1 MKKGHIASAV
11 AVIAALAIVA
21 AFGCS
26 RTRTIETDE
35 GKVTLTEKGDTFK
48 IETEKGTLTMTGD
61 QLKIKTEKGDADI
74 SYGKGNLPEGLS
86 KDIPI
91 YKPSDVAM
99 SQVMG
104 DGKNVILSLS
114 TKDSSDRVKKFYET
128 AMTQNGW
135 KIDRRMNM
143 GPATILSGS
152 KGSNRLNVTMNQ
164 EKGGTVISL
173 AFEGK

>member
-1 MKKGHIASAV
+1 MKKRHIASAV
-11 AVIAALAIVA
+11 AVIAVFAVFA

-26 RTRTIETDE
+26 RTKTIETDE
-35 GKVTLTEKGDTFK
+35 GKITLTEKGDTFK
-48 IETEKGTLTMTGD
+48 IETDKGTLTMTGD

-104 DGKNVILSLS
+104 GGKNVILSLS
-114 TKDSSDRVKKFYET
+114 TRDSTDQVKKFYET

-135 KIDRRMNM
+135 KIDRRMSM
-143 GPATILSGS
+143 GPATVLSGS
-152 KGSNRLNVTMNQ
+152 KGSSRLNVTLNKD
-164 EKGGTVISL
+164 EGSTIISL